1 MKSFKTELFKIS
13 FNLPCAFF
21 ATASIS
27 LEHIKTGKVQTL
39 LSLPQLVAHV
49 IELDRDFKLSKDEA
63 VKIITKSTE
72 WML

>member
-13 FNLPCAFF
+13 FN
-21 ATASIS
+21 TGSIS

-63 VKIITKSTE
+63 VKIITKSSE